1 MLTFLIG
8 SGVSCAAGLPG
19 TAKLTHDILS
29 PSNEV
34 FNPFE
39 PTETLSAFMQLL
51 AEEQSRLLKRLGNNR
66 PVNYEDICYLAAQIA
81 DSEVGEFE
89 NAAVEA
95 FVDKLARELMDQ
107 EERFKEPG
115 DPAWGQEGYWRERVY
130 RLAVSSVR
138 TIKQTVA
145 RELTEEAPRPDALR
159 GLTDAA
165 GCGEVNLDVFT
176 LNHDRLLETLW
187 NMEGISFEDGFRP
200 VADVRSNCYLA
211 AYPEVTVWS
220 AQAYDAKCST
230 CPSLLKLHGS
240 IDWWSLWHPDVDFL
254 PPAKVKG
261 DPLHILARPE
271 HRAGS
276 KYLPPAELEPV
287 ILVGTFNKMLH
298 QARGDSFLDLLCL
311 FRRRL
316 AFADRLVISGYGF
329 GDKGINGIIIEW
341 LTSPDHRALLIDPAP
356 EDTLD
361 RGRGAVQSL
370 VRAKTRG
377 QLTTWTGGFEDFEF
391 PEVLAWAKR
400 P

>member
-1 MLTFLIG
+1 MMLAFLIG

-19 TAKLTHDILS
+19 TKGLTQAILN
-29 PSNEV
+29 PSNNA

-39 PTETLSAFMQLL
+39 PTETLSAFMRIL
-51 AEEQSRLLKRLGNNR
+51 ADEQSRLLERLGNRR

-89 NAAVEA
+89 NAAVET
-95 FVDKLARELMDQ
+95 FVDKLAHELANQ
-107 EERFKEPG
+107 EERFKEPD
-115 DPAWGQEGYWRERVY
+115 DPEWGQEGYWRGRVY

-145 RELTEEAPRPDALR
+145 RELSQEAPRPDALR
-159 GLTDAA
+159 VLADTAR
-165 GCGEVNLDVFT
+165 CGEVGLDVFT
-176 LNHDRLLETLW
+176 LNHDTLLETLW
-187 NMEGISFEDGFRP
+187 NLEGISFEDGFRP

-220 AQAYDAKCST
+220 AQAYDANCST
-230 CPSLLKLHGS
+230 RPSLFKLHGS
-240 IDWWSLWHPDVDFL
+240 IDWWSLPHPDIDFL

-261 DPLHILARPE
+261 DPFHILARPE

-276 KYLPPAELEPV
+276 KYLLPAELEPI
-287 ILVGTFNKMLH
+287 ILVGTFNKMLY

-316 AFADRLVISGYGF
+316 ASADRLVISGYGF

-341 LTSPDHRALLIDPAP
+341 LTSPHHRVLLIDPAP

-370 VRAKTRG
+370 VRAKARG
-377 QLTTWTGGFEDFEF
+377 QLTMWKGGFEDFEF
-391 PEVLAWAKR
+391 PAVLAWAK
-400 P
+400 

>member
-1 MLTFLIG
+1 MRLAFLIG
-8 SGVSCAAGLPG
+8 SGVSRAAGLKD
-19 TAKLTHDILS
+19 TAELTQVILR
-29 PSNEV
+29 PSNNV

-39 PTETLSAFMQLL
+39 PTETVSAFMQLL
-51 AEEQSRLLKRLGNNR
+51 AEEQSRLLKRLGNRR

-89 NAAVEA
+89 NAAVET
-95 FVDKLARELMDQ
+95 FVDKLAHELVNQ
-107 EERFKEPG
+107 EERFKEPD
-115 DPAWGQEGYWRERVY
+115 DPEWGQEGYWRERVY

-145 RELTEEAPRPDALR
+145 SELSQEAPRPDALR
-159 GLTDAA
+159 VLADAA
-165 GCGEVNLDVFT
+165 RRGEVGLDVFT
-176 LNHDRLLETLW
+176 LNHDTLLETLW
-187 NMEGISFEDGFRP
+187 NLEGISLEDGFRP

-220 AQAYDAKCST
+220 AQAYDTKCST
-230 CPSLLKLHGS
+230 RPSLLKLHGS

-271 HRAGS
+271 HRARS

-316 AFADRLVISGYGF
+316 ASTDRLVISGYGF

-341 LTSPDHRALLIDPAP
+341 LTSPNHRALLIDPAP

-370 VRAKTRG
+370 VRAKARG
-377 QLTTWTGGFEDFEF
+377 QLTMWTGGFEDFEF
-391 PEVLAWAKR
+391 PAVLTWAK
-400 P
+400 